1 MPMHLAACGVPVPV
15 FCVSLRSCVA
25 CGIGGGLCGIGGGG
39 GLWPLLRSVPLA
51 ASVAVAC
58 GKQAK
63 RKQAA
68 KRFFSLRPVACG
80 GVLCVSP
87 VACGIGG
94 GIGGGL
100 WPLPLLRSVY
110 VVVAA
115 CAAAFRCGGGY
126 LWRRWRF
133 VTCAAFVPCALFEKA
148 KVPNIT
154 GSF

>member
-1 MPMHLAACGVPVPV
+1 MHLAACGVPVPV

-25 CGIGGGLCGIGGGG
+25 CGIGGGLCGIGCGG
-39 GLWPLLRSVPLA
+39 GLWKTGKKKTGGEKIFFA
-51 ASVAVAC
+51 AAY
-58 GKQAK
+58 
-63 RKQAA
+63 
-68 KRFFSLRPVACG
+68 G

-87 VACGIGG
+87 VAC

-110 VVVAA
+110 VVAAA